1 MNQSP
6 WLYKELEA
14 LHMQEVVGLVF
25 AALISVVSPASVAY
39 GRRLLIDLSSC
50 WCLSTFSP
58 IIFDCSGRKGRME
71 SRSGILGKEGG

>member
-6 WLYKELEA
+6 WLYKELDA
-14 LHMQEVVGLVF
+14 LHMQKVVRLVF
-25 AALISVVSPASVAY
+25 AALISVVRPASVAD

-50 WCLSTFSP
+50 WCLSAFSR